1 MDNVVRKQ
9 MMLLKNIKKALKSD
23 LFDHN
28 VQNQTTRTPELQ
40 YIASVRDRDQL
51 RRVAPFLENYKGAQK
66 VYHLETRFL
75 EALYFDSADNFNAL
89 FLTVKEAWNSLD
101 SAQLNYGNDSVITNE
116 LKQAMLE
123 KKLYTLA
130 GHDFQTT
137 VNIICSMELSI
148 AAKHQISLAELYYRK
163 MVNTQKE
170 FVKQYQRYRTDPN
183 QIKSYNW
190 KASDHL
196 KSFALNYYAM
206 IRVMADVYQSERERQ
221 GFTVHDA
228 GTSTAQLALLL
239 ATLDEAALMGLKVKE
254 IIASDLELGCMENA
268 RRYLNQSGA
277 SQPVRFVRLDFTDDS
292 QTLPEADVTILN
304 DVLEH
309 FPTDEMAFHVFE
321 RFWQCTRKLFIIHV
335 PQEAEP
341 SVEWGHYITFN
352 KAKLA
357 RWANRLT
364 GHRSLGDDYRFNED
378 TQYSDCGFLFLK
390 AFNR

>member
-9 MMLLKNIKKALKSD
+9 MMLLKEIKKALKSD

-170 FVKQYQRYRTDPN
+170 FVKQYQLYRTDPN

-190 KASDHL
+190 KAS
-196 KSFALNYYAM
+196 
-206 IRVMADVYQSERERQ
+206 
-221 GFTVHDA
+221 
-228 GTSTAQLALLL
+228 
-239 ATLDEAALMGLKVKE
+239 
-254 IIASDLELGCMENA
+254 
-268 RRYLNQSGA
+268 
-277 SQPVRFVRLDFTDDS
+277 
-292 QTLPEADVTILN
+292 
-304 DVLEH
+304 
-309 FPTDEMAFHVFE
+309 
-321 RFWQCTRKLFIIHV
+321 
-335 PQEAEP
+335 
-341 SVEWGHYITFN
+341 
-352 KAKLA
+352 
-357 RWANRLT
+357 
-364 GHRSLGDDYRFNED
+364 
-378 TQYSDCGFLFLK
+378 
-390 AFNR
+390 